1 MAYTTIDDPGLFFN
15 TITWTGNDNESR
27 DITGVGFQP
36 DSVWGRRTDDAA
48 GHNLLDVV
56 RGAGENG
63 ELQSNSNGIEGAGAQ
78 DRFGFLSA
86 FLSDGFRVEDG
97 SEASGDKAYWNQ
109 NSATYVAWNWK
120 AGGSASS
127 NSDGDI
133 TSSVS
138 ANQTAGF
145 SIVTYTASST
155 ATDTVGH
162 GLGAKPGWIIVKERN
177 GTNNWCVAFPD
188 TLDNNQV
195 LQLNLT
201 NAIFTGSASF
211 NDTVNTGTTSSVF
224 VSGSGA
230 GNLTGASG
238 QNYVAYCFVE
248 KQGYNKFSTYTGNGS
263 TDGPFIYCGFKP
275 ALIIM
280 KRSDSS
286 ANWRIFDNKRST
298 SGSNVTDKALRPN
311 TSDAE
316 FSSNID
322 FVSNGVKIRNTDGET
337 NTSGGTYIFMAFAES
352 PFVNSN
358 GVPNNAR

>member
-1 MAYTTIDDPGLFFN
+1 MAYTTIDDPTIYFN
-15 TITWTGNDNESR
+15 TLTWTGNDNESR

-36 DSVWGRRTDDAA
+36 DWVWGRRRDDAA

-56 RGAGENG
+56 RGAGQDS
-63 ELQSNSNGIEGAGAQ
+63 ELQTNSTGIEGSGAQ

-145 SIVTYTASST
+145 SIVTYTATST

-162 GLGAKPGWIIVKERN
+162 GLGAKPNLIIVKERN
-177 GTNNWCVAFPD
+177 GTNHWCVALPD
-188 TLDNNQV
+188 TLGNNEV

-201 NAIFTGSASF
+201 NAVFAGSAGF

-224 VSGSGA
+224 VSGNG
-230 GNLTGASG
+230 GLTGTSG
-238 QNYVAYCFVE
+238 QNYVAYCFAA
-248 KQGYNKFSTYTGNGS
+248 KKGYSKFGTYTGNGNA
-263 TDGPFIYCGFKP
+263 DGTFVYTGFKP
-275 ALIIM
+275 AFVIM
-280 KRSDSS
+280 KRTDSTNDWFIYDNTRNPFNETNLRISANQSS
-286 ANWRIFDNKRST
+286 AEST
-298 SGSNVTDKALRPN
+298 QTTNQ
-311 TSDAE
+311 
-316 FSSNID
+316 ID
-322 FVSNGVKIRNTDGET
+322 LLSNGFKCRGSAAAT
-337 NTSGGTYIFMAFAES
+337 NTSGGTYIFIAFAES

-358 GVPNNAR
+358 GIPNNAR